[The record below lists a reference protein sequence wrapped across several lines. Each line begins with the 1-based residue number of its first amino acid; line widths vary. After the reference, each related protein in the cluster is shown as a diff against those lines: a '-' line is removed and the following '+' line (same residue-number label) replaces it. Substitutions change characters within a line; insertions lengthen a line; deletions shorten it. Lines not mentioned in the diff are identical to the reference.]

1 MNKTHTLIKRKLEH
15 VVSRLRRGK
24 LNSHGSVQTYT
35 QREKVVYLKI
45 IPTICTKQ
53 RY

>member
-15 VVSRLRRGK
+15 AVSRLRRGQ
-24 LNSHGSVQTYT
+24 LNSHESVQTYT
-35 QREKVVYLKI
+35 QKARVVDLKI

-53 RY
+53 RF